1 MNWLTLGLPL
11 AATLLS
17 VILIVAT
24 TASTS
29 AMSFLVFIP
38 VMLATYL
45 ASGIAFVIQKQEYKR
60 ALSQAREHYASE
72 LLTIHDRLD
81 WLRQEEQ
88 RLRNEHDPDFD
99 SCIAAAVNQDP
110 RLGERRAADEDF
122 TSVRLGIGEMRAAI
136 TIEAPG
142 VDARPPEFS
151 DHFAKI
157 DQWVREYSRVERVPF
172 LVTLGKIGGLA
183 ISGPRVDT
191 TALTRSIICQLATHH
206 WLTELSF
213 AVVAKQDFLDE
224 WAWVASLPQGRS
236 WVKNVGGTDEDRNA
250 ATLVRLETELRKRQQ
265 VREAQQVK
273 NDTAAPILPQL
284 VVIVDHYPGTFSS
297 PALMLLLEKGQGLG
311 VLALFLVDE
320 TQQAPNNCSALLEFD
335 YLSDEARLKYS
346 ETGVAGITGRCAP
359 DQVSGQ
365 QAADFASAL
374 SKIEWRIVEDISQ
387 PPKQVSFLDM
397 FGVNSLDELDIE
409 NWWDGNYRFGY
420 LHAPIGKTSRD
431 ADLIFDL
438 NDKDESHGPHG
449 LIGGMPGSGKS
460 ELLRTIVLSFA
471 LTHHPNDLNFALIDY
486 KGGATFNDLQNLPH
500 TAGVVTD
507 LETHAGY
514 VERVIL
520 SLTGELKRR
529 EQILE
534 QAKRTFGFEP
544 AHIDKYRE
552 LAVKR
557 PLPRLIVIFD
567 EFAQFKLKHPEE
579 SKTLIEISRKGR
591 SLGIHLILATQN
603 LREAVDDVVRQ
614 NSNFLI
620 ALRVSEP
627 ADSTQLIGIPDAAFL
642 TKGRAYF
649 RVRSNS
655 LFQAAF
661 AGEKYRGM
669 LLPEDAIIRILPNG
683 KRQVVYPLNWKTLSV
698 PADQPQITEAQ
709 AIIDLIQRTADR
721 LGIEKLPSV
730 WQDPLPDRPDLPSIQ
745 AKAERMN
752 WEGATWKPSEYWPAP
767 LLGSCDNPIEQNQFD
782 FEFDPLEGGGHLIIF
797 GSPGSGKSTLLRTIV
812 TSLALGQSPYQVS
825 IYIADLAGRP
835 SLEIFRQ
842 LPHVGSVITQSES
855 ERVDR
860 LVRMLREI
868 GNTRSKLFAQAQ
880 VDDLRAYNQKVKED
894 ARLPVI
900 FVVIDDLG
908 ELKRNYLDQAKDLS
922 TLLNSGR
929 SLGISFIIAAISQND
944 LPTDAFN
951 NIQTR
956 ITFNQADRSAY
967 SSIVGYL
974 PQARIESE
982 FGSEIQPGR
991 GLLRGN
997 PPLLFQA
1004 ALPTEGDND
1013 DIQIRQLGEMVQA
1026 MHAAW
1031 RGKEPTLPIR
1041 ILEPLVSLREILS
1054 PRIPNL
1060 PEAIQVVLGQDY
1072 ESLAPTG
1079 FTLGDDGHL
1088 FLVAASGPKM
1098 GKTATLLTW
1107 AASMAEQYSRSDVRF
1122 LVFDFHKRSLGA
1134 LERLP
1139 QTLVYVGRR
1148 NLLEAGLR
1156 ELTSQVQ
1163 QRREFARRE
1172 DFSKSDQRPPTLIV
1186 FIDDYYTFT
1195 DECSD
1200 DEKKQ
1205 LWDSLLNSKDLGM
1218 SLVFSSDVSEAMAD
1232 YSDLLV
1238 KKVRAQGSGILI
1250 SPKEGNDLYRYAKI
1264 PQIPVPLAF
1273 GPGRG
1278 WLIKRGQAR
1287 LTQVAFCTEVSK

>member
-1 MNWLTLGLPL
+1 
-11 AATLLS
+11 
-17 VILIVAT
+17 
-24 TASTS
+24 
-29 AMSFLVFIP
+29 LV
-38 VMLATYL
+38 
-45 ASGIAFVIQKQEYKR
+45 
-60 ALSQAREHYASE
+60 
-72 LLTIHDRLD
+72 
-81 WLRQEEQ
+81 
-88 RLRNEHDPDFD
+88 
-99 SCIAAAVNQDP
+99 
-110 RLGERRAADEDF
+110 
-122 TSVRLGIGEMRAAI
+122 
-136 TIEAPG
+136 
-142 VDARPPEFS
+142 
-151 DHFAKI
+151 
-157 DQWVREYSRVERVPF
+157 
-172 LVTLGKIGGLA
+172 
-183 ISGPRVDT
+183 
-191 TALTRSIICQLATHH
+191 
-206 WLTELSF
+206 
-213 AVVAKQDFLDE
+213 
-224 WAWVASLPQGRS
+224 
-236 WVKNVGGTDEDRNA
+236 
-250 ATLVRLETELRKRQQ
+250 
-265 VREAQQVK
+265 
-273 NDTAAPILPQL
+273 
-284 VVIVDHYPGTFSS
+284 
-297 PALMLLLEKGQGLG
+297 
-311 VLALFLVDE
+311 
-320 TQQAPNNCSALLEFD
+320 
-335 YLSDEARLKYS
+335 
-346 ETGVAGITGRCAP
+346 
-359 DQVSGQ
+359 
-365 QAADFASAL
+365 
-374 SKIEWRIVEDISQ
+374 
-387 PPKQVSFLDM
+387 
-397 FGVNSLDELDIE
+397 
-409 NWWDGNYRFGY
+409 
-420 LHAPIGKTSRD
+420 
-431 ADLIFDL
+431 FDL

-460 ELLRTIVLSFA
+460 ELLRTIVLAFA

-500 TAGVVTD
+500 TVGVVTD
-507 LETHAGY
+507 LESHASY

-520 SLTGELKRR
+520 SLTGEIKRR
-529 EQILE
+529 EEILE

-544 AHIDKYRE
+544 AHIDKYRA
-552 LAVKR
+552 LPVKR
-557 PLPRLIVIFD
+557 PLPRLVVIFD

-579 SKTLIEISRKGR
+579 SKSLIEISRKGR
-591 SLGIHLILATQN
+591 SLGIHLVLATQN

-649 RVRSNS
+649 RARSNS

-669 LLPEDAIIRILPNG
+669 LLPDDAIIRILPDG
-683 KRQVVYPLNWKTLSV
+683 KRQVVYPLNWKSLSV
-698 PADQPQITEAQ
+698 PADQPQLTEAQ

-721 LGIEKLPSV
+721 LGIEKPPAV
-730 WQDPLPDRPDLPSIQ
+730 WEDPLPDRPDLPAIQ
-745 AKAERMN
+745 AKADRMN
-752 WEGATWKPSEYWPAP
+752 WDGTTWKSSEYWPAP
-767 LLGSCDNPIEQNQFD
+767 LLGFVDNPVEQSQFD
-782 FEFDPLEGGGHLIIF
+782 FAFDPLEGGGHLIIF

-812 TSLALGQSPYQVS
+812 TSLALGHSPRQVN

-835 SLEIFRQ
+835 SLEIFRN
-842 LPHVGSVITQSES
+842 LPHAGSVITQSES

-860 LVRMLREI
+860 LVRTLREI
-868 GNTRSKLFAQAQ
+868 GNTRSRLFARAQA
-880 VDDLRAYNQKVKED
+880 DDLRAYNQKVSED
-894 ARLPVI
+894 NRLPVI

-929 SLGISFIIAAISQND
+929 SLGISFIISAISQND

-974 PQARIESE
+974 SQARIESE

-991 GLLRGN
+991 GLIRGN

-1004 ALPTEGDND
+1004 ALPTKGDDD
-1013 DIQIRQLGEMVQA
+1013 DIQIQQLGEIVQE
-1026 MHAAW
+1026 MHVAW
-1031 RGKEPTLPIR
+1031 KGKEPALPIR
-1041 ILEPLVSLREILS
+1041 ILEPLLPLRDILPS
-1054 PRIPNL
+1054 RLPN
-1060 PEAIQVVLGQDY
+1060 PTEPVQVVLGQDY
-1072 ESLAPTG
+1072 ETLSPAG

-1098 GKTATLLTW
+1098 GKTGTLLTW
-1107 AASMAEQYSRSDVRF
+1107 AYSMSKQYVANDIRF

-1134 LERLP
+1134 LEHLP

-1148 NLLEAGLR
+1148 NMLEAGLR

-1163 QRREFARRE
+1163 QRREHARRE
-1172 DFSKSDQRPPTLIV
+1172 DSSKADTRLPTLMV
-1186 FIDDYYTFT
+1186 FIDDYYTFA

-1205 LWDSLLNSKDLGM
+1205 LWDGLLNSRDLGM
-1218 SLVFSSDVSEAMAD
+1218 SLAFSADVSEAMAD

-1264 PQIPVPLAF
+1264 PQIPMPLTF

-1287 LTQVAFCTEVSK
+1287 LIQVAMCKEVQS